1 MTIVQAA
8 VSSLVEAHT
17 PWRADWLWGC
27 PLIVLTV
34 VLHVL
39 GLGLL
44 SQRAILMCDDVF
56 KRRPMV
62 TFATVI
68 GATTLL
74 ATILHAIE
82 VGIWALA
89 YCAIGALPNFK
100 SAMLFSLGAMTT
112 YGHENLYLEE
122 YWRLMGGMEALNGWL
137 LFGLSTAFLFWLI
150 QEALPKS
157 RPAHDVR

>member
-1 MTIVQAA
+1 M
-8 VSSLVEAHT
+8 
-17 PWRADWLWGC
+17 WGC

-34 VLHVL
+34 VIHVL
-39 GLGLL
+39 GLGWL
-44 SQRAILMCDDVF
+44 SQKAILMSSEIL
-56 KRRPMV
+56 KRRP
-62 TFATVI
+62 TAAFATVI

-112 YGHENLYLEE
+112 SGHENLYLEQS
-122 YWRLMGGMEALNGWL
+122 WRLMGGMEALNGWL

-150 QEALPKS
+150 QAALPKN
-157 RPAHDVR
+157 RPAH